1 MATLESQFKPMGDRV
16 LVKRDPIEER
26 SAGGIYIPASSAA
39 REREGAQGGVVL
51 AIGAG
56 KRDAQGNHIPLEVKK
71 GDRVY
76 FGKYAG
82 TEAGKDA
89 EGVELIIIRED
100 EVLGVVTK

>member
-1 MATLESQFKPMGDRV
+1 MFENQIFRPMGDRM
-16 LVKRDPIEER
+16 LVKRDAIEER
-26 SAGGIYIPASSAA
+26 SAGGIYIPDSA
-39 REREGAQGGVVL
+39 REKERAQGGVVL

-56 KRDAQGNHIPLEVKK
+56 KRDAQGNRVPLDVKQ

-89 EGVELIIIRED
+89 DGAELIIIRED
-100 EVLGVVTK
+100 EVLGVLEK

>member
-1 MATLESQFKPMGDRV
+1 MFENQSFKPTGDRI

-26 SAGGIYIPASSAA
+26 SAGGIYIPDSA
-39 REREGAQGGVVL
+39 REKERAQGGVVL
-51 AIGAG
+51 AVGAG
-56 KRDAQGNHIPLEVKK
+56 KRDTNGNRLSLEVQK

-89 EGVELIIIRED
+89 EGAELIIIRED
-100 EVLGVVTK
+100 EVLGVITK